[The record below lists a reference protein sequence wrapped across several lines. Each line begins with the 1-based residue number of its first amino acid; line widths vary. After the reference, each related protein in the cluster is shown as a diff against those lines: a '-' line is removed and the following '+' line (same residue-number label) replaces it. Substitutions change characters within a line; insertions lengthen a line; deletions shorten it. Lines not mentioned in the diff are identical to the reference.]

1 MEHKRRHSRALVTPK
16 AWRLALW
23 ALVVICV
30 LFPASAIAQRE
41 NILIFRPLDANRE
54 IYTENEDGLLI
65 VSGGRVFMFE
75 VEISAF
81 APLLEVR
88 INGRRSDTPGNTWAL
103 LKTPQFLHPGKNRI
117 VVEAATRSDRVSRE
131 FIIELRRLPG
141 FHKGESPAP
150 SG

>member
-1 MEHKRRHSRALVTPK
+1 MFL
-16 AWRLALW
+16 
-23 ALVVICV
+23 
-30 LFPASAIAQRE
+30 
-41 NILIFRPLDANRE
+41 
-54 IYTENEDGLLI
+54 
-65 VSGGRVFMFE
+65 FE

-117 VVEAATRSDRVSRE
+117 LVEAATRSDRVSRE

-141 FHKGESPAP
+141 FHKGETPTP

>member
-1 MEHKRRHSRALVTPK
+1 MEHKRRHSRDLVTQK
-16 AWRLALW
+16 AWRPALW
-23 ALVVICV
+23 ALLLCCA
-30 LFPASAIAQRE
+30 LFPASALAQRE

-54 IYTENEDGLLI
+54 IFVENEDGLLI
-65 VSGGRVFMFE
+65 VPGGRVFLFE

-81 APLLEVR
+81 APLLELR
-88 INGRRSDTPGNTWAL
+88 INGRRSGTPGNTWAL

-141 FHKGESPAP
+141 FHKGEAPAP